1 MSSTSYLLFCLK
13 GSLFMK
19 SLYPE
24 QIGQL
29 FRQRAL
35 IGTVADIEEPWNL
48 SKDYLREHYLKFFA
62 SEGLEC
68 VEVYGSKV
76 SHGHDGVLSGQRQ
89 EFEGSCDQN
98 DLKSWEPFYVST
110 DLLRDI
116 LDYSEQDLKEISK
129 LSKVIDLDVLSVEVY
144 ASEDLVSGLRV
155 HQVLPVREQGKVC
168 LVLSYPLPEELFY
181 KSVRRGLIL
190 VTAQVPEGQWVDYR
204 VEELNFSLIQVSTNV
219 RAEVDVQ
226 PVLYEPLLDAVSAL
240 VQDYVYTNPTSSSNM
255 PVVSVSHLL
264 DTSELR
270 LCDVA
275 SSRQPVSVQGLV
287 FEGETGQ
294 EFKCRSARYVFIP
307 GIGVCAFAHIEPD
320 YRFSN
325 DVWDFWV
332 LVGVPTHADGSAHCA
347 VYWYDRDVY
356 QWKSKVFDIDCEK
369 YLSEDDVFEH
379 EAFDFLTFD
388 VFQGDSSAA
397 SHFVK
402 FMTFPDKFSSVLLY
416 NKVSQNLGYRVVF
429 PGFGGV
435 ITY

>member
-1 MSSTSYLLFCLK
+1 
-13 GSLFMK
+13 MK

-35 IGTVADIEEPWNL
+35 SGTVADIEEPWNL
-48 SKDYLREHYLKFFA
+48 SKDYLYEHYLQFFA
-62 SEGLEC
+62 TEGLEY

-76 SHGHDGVLSGQRQ
+76 SHGHDDVLSGKR
-89 EFEGSCDQN
+89 EELEGAYDHN

-116 LDYSEQDLKEISK
+116 LDSSEQDLEELGK
-129 LSKVIDLDVLSVEVY
+129 LSDDTDRDVLGVEVY

-155 HQVLPVREQGKVC
+155 HQVLPVREQGQVC

-190 VTAQVPEGQWVDYR
+190 ITAQVPEGQWVDYR
-204 VEELNFSLIQVSTNV
+204 VKGLEFSLIQVSPSV
-219 RAEVDVQ
+219 RVEVDVQ

-240 VQDYVYTNPTSSSNM
+240 VQDYVYTNPASSANM

-275 SSRQPVSVQGLV
+275 LSRQPVSVQGLV
-287 FEGETGQ
+287 FEGDSGR

-307 GIGVCAFAHIEPD
+307 GYGVCAFAHIESD

-325 DVWDFWV
+325 GVWDFWV
-332 LVGVPTHADGSAHCA
+332 LLGVPEHADGSAHCA
-347 VYWYDRDVY
+347 VYWYDCDVY
-356 QWKSKVFDIDCEK
+356 QWKSRVFDIPCGK
-369 YLSEDDVFEH
+369 YLSEDDVFTSEVF
-379 EAFDFLTFD
+379 EFLTSD
-388 VFQGDSSAA
+388 VFHGDSVVSFQ
-397 SHFVK
+397 FVK
-402 FMTFPDKFSSVLLY
+402 FMTIPDKFSSALLY

-435 ITY
+435 IAY

>member
-1 MSSTSYLLFCLK
+1 
-13 GSLFMK
+13 MK

-35 IGTVADIEEPWNL
+35 SGTVADIEETWNL
-48 SKDYLREHYLKFFA
+48 SKDYLREHYLQFFA
-62 SEGLEC
+62 AEGLEC

-76 SHGHDGVLSGQRQ
+76 SHGHDGVLSGERE
-89 EFEGSCDQN
+89 EFEGAFDQN
-98 DLKSWEPFYVST
+98 DLKSWEPFYVSA

-129 LSKVIDLDVLSVEVY
+129 LSKVTDLDMLGVEVY

-155 HQVLPVREQGKVC
+155 HQVLPVREQGQVC

-190 VTAQVPEGQWVDYR
+190 ITVQVPEGQWVDYR
-204 VEELNFSLIQVSTNV
+204 VEELNFSLIQVSTSI
-219 RAEVDVQ
+219 RTEVDVQ

-240 VQDYVYTNPTSSSNM
+240 VQDYVYANPASSANM

-270 LCDVA
+270 LCDVV

-307 GIGVCAFAHIEPD
+307 GIGVCAFAHIELD

-332 LVGVPTHADGSAHCA
+332 LLGVPTHADGSAHCA

-356 QWKSKVFDIDCEK
+356 QWKFKIFEIDCEK

-402 FMTFPDKFSSVLLY
+402 FMTFPDKFSSALLY

-435 ITY
+435 IGYQNELG

>member
-1 MSSTSYLLFCLK
+1 
-13 GSLFMK
+13 MK

-24 QIGQL
+24 KIGQL

-35 IGTVADIEEPWNL
+35 SGTIADIEEPWNL
-48 SKDYLREHYLKFFA
+48 SKDYLYEHYLQFFA
-62 SEGLEC
+62 TEGLEC
-68 VEVYGSKV
+68 VEVHGSKV
-76 SHGHDGVLSGQRQ
+76 SHGHDGVLSGKRE
-89 EFEGSCDQN
+89 EFEGDCDRN

-129 LSKVIDLDVLSVEVY
+129 LSKVTDLDVLGAQVY

-155 HQVLPVREQGKVC
+155 HQVLPVREQGQVC

-204 VEELNFSLIQVSTNV
+204 VEELNFSLIQVSTSV

-226 PVLYEPLLDAVSAL
+226 PVLYEPLLDAISAL

-264 DTSELR
+264 DKSDLR

-294 EFKCRSARYVFIP
+294 EFRCRSARYVFIP
-307 GIGVCAFAHIEPD
+307 GIGVCAFAHIESD
-320 YRFSN
+320 YRFSD

-332 LVGVPTHADGSAHCA
+332 LLGVPAHADGSANCA
-347 VYWYDRDVY
+347 VYWYDRDVS
-356 QWKSKVFDIDCEK
+356 QWKSKVFEIACEK
-369 YLSEDDVFEH
+369 YLSEDDVFVSD
-379 EAFDFLTFD
+379 AFEFVTSE

-397 SHFVK
+397 SQFVK
-402 FMTFPDKFSSVLLY
+402 FMTFPDKFSSALLY
-416 NKVSQNLGYRVVF
+416 NKVSQNLGYSVVF

>member
-1 MSSTSYLLFCLK
+1 MNLLPTSYFCLK
-13 GSLFMK
+13 GSLLMK

-35 IGTVADIEEPWNL
+35 GGTIADIEEPWNL
-48 SKDYLREHYLKFFA
+48 PKDYLREHYLKFFA
-62 SEGLEC
+62 SEGLEY
-68 VEVYGSKV
+68 VEVHGSKV

-129 LSKVIDLDVLSVEVY
+129 LSKVNDLDVLGTQVY

-155 HQVLPVREQGKVC
+155 HQVLPVREQGLVC

-190 VTAQVPEGQWVDYR
+190 VTAQVPEGQWVNYR
-204 VEELNFSLIQVSTNV
+204 VEELNFSLIQVSTSV
-219 RAEVDVQ
+219 RAEVDIQ
-226 PVLYEPLLDAVSAL
+226 PVLYEPLLDAISAL

-287 FEGETGQ
+287 FEGEKDQ

-307 GIGVCAFAHIEPD
+307 GIGVCAFAHVESD
-320 YRFSN
+320 YRFLN

-332 LVGVPTHADGSAHCA
+332 LLGVPAHADDFAHCA
-347 VYWYDRDVY
+347 VYWYDRDVS
-356 QWKSKVFDIDCEK
+356 QWKSKVFEIDCEK

-388 VFQGDSSAA
+388 VFQGDSSVA
-397 SHFVK
+397 SQFVK
-402 FMTFPDKFSSVLLY
+402 FMTFPDKFSSALLY

>member
-1 MSSTSYLLFCLK
+1 
-13 GSLFMK
+13 MK

-35 IGTVADIEEPWNL
+35 SGTVADIEEPWNL
-48 SKDYLREHYLKFFA
+48 PKDYLREHYLQFFA
-62 SEGLEC
+62 AEGLEY

-76 SHGHDGVLSGQRQ
+76 SHGHEGVLSGERE
-89 EFEGSCDQN
+89 EFEGVFDQN
-98 DLKSWEPFYVST
+98 ELKSWEPFYVST
-110 DLLRDI
+110 DLLTDI
-116 LDYSEQDLKEISK
+116 LYSSEQNLEELAKSAKD
-129 LSKVIDLDVLSVEVY
+129 VDRDVLGARVY

-155 HQVLPVREQGKVC
+155 HQVLPVREQGQVC
-168 LVLSYPLPEELFY
+168 LVFSYPLPEELFY

-190 VTAQVPEGQWVDYR
+190 VTAQVPEGKWVDYR
-204 VEELNFSLIQVSTNV
+204 VEELNFSLIQVSTSI
-219 RAEVDVQ
+219 RTEVDVQ
-226 PVLYEPLLDAVSAL
+226 PVLYEPLLDAISAL
-240 VQDYVYTNPTSSSNM
+240 VQDYVYTKPTSSSNM

-264 DTSELR
+264 DKSELR

-332 LVGVPTHADGSAHCA
+332 LIGVPNNEDGSAHCA
-347 VYWYDRDVY
+347 VYWYDRDVS
-356 QWKSKVFDIDCEK
+356 QWKSKVFEIDCEK

-388 VFQGDSSAA
+388 VFQGDSSVA
-397 SHFVK
+397 SQFVK
-402 FMTFPDKFSSVLLY
+402 FMTFPDKFSSALLY
-416 NKVSQNLGYRVVF
+416 NKVSQNLGYRMVF

-435 ITY
+435 IGYQNELG

>member
-1 MSSTSYLLFCLK
+1 
-13 GSLFMK
+13 MK

-24 QIGQL
+24 KIGQL

-35 IGTVADIEEPWNL
+35 SGTIADIEEPWDL
-48 SKDYLREHYLKFFA
+48 SEDYLRDHYLKFFA

-68 VEVYGSKV
+68 VEVFGSKV
-76 SHGHDGVLSGQRQ
+76 SPGNDGVLSGQR
-89 EFEGSCDQN
+89 EELEGAYDHN

-129 LSKVIDLDVLSVEVY
+129 LSKVTDLDVLGVEVY

-190 VTAQVPEGQWVDYR
+190 ITVQVPEGQWVDYR
-204 VEELNFSLIQVSTNV
+204 VEELNFSLIQVSTSI
-219 RAEVDVQ
+219 RTEVDVQ
-226 PVLYEPLLDAVSAL
+226 PVLYEPLLDAISAL
-240 VQDYVYTNPTSSSNM
+240 VQDYVYTKPTSSSNM

-264 DTSELR
+264 DKSELR

-332 LVGVPTHADGSAHCA
+332 LIGVPKHEDGYAHCA
-347 VYWYDRDVY
+347 IYWYDRDVY
-356 QWKSKVFDIDCEK
+356 QWKSKVFEIDCEK

-388 VFQGDSSAA
+388 VFQGDSSVA
-397 SHFVK
+397 SQFVK
-402 FMTFPDKFSSVLLY
+402 FMTFPDKFSSALLY
-416 NKVSQNLGYRVVF
+416 NKVSQNLGYRMVF

-435 ITY
+435 IGYQNELG

>member
-1 MSSTSYLLFCLK
+1 M
-13 GSLFMK
+13 
-19 SLYPE
+19 
-24 QIGQL
+24 
-29 FRQRAL
+29 
-35 IGTVADIEEPWNL
+35 
-48 SKDYLREHYLKFFA
+48 
-62 SEGLEC
+62 
-68 VEVYGSKV
+68 
-76 SHGHDGVLSGQRQ
+76 LSGQR
-89 EFEGSCDQN
+89 EELEGAYDHN

-129 LSKVIDLDVLSVEVY
+129 LSKVTDLDVLGVEVY

-190 VTAQVPEGQWVDYR
+190 ITVQVPEGQWVDYR
-204 VEELNFSLIQVSTNV
+204 VEELNFSLIQVSTSI
-219 RAEVDVQ
+219 RTEVDVQ
-226 PVLYEPLLDAVSAL
+226 PVLYEPLLDAISAL
-240 VQDYVYTNPTSSSNM
+240 VQDYVYTKPTSSSNM

-264 DTSELR
+264 DKSELR

-325 DVWDFWV
+325 DFWDFWV
-332 LVGVPTHADGSAHCA
+332 LIGVPNNEDGSAHCA
-347 VYWYDRDVY
+347 VYWYDRDVS
-356 QWKSKVFDIDCEK
+356 QWKSKVFEIDCEK

-388 VFQGDSSAA
+388 VFQGDSSVA
-397 SHFVK
+397 SQFVK
-402 FMTFPDKFSSVLLY
+402 FVTFPDKFSSALLY

>member
-1 MSSTSYLLFCLK
+1 
-13 GSLFMK
+13 MK

-24 QIGQL
+24 KIGQL

-35 IGTVADIEEPWNL
+35 SGTIADIEEPWDL
-48 SKDYLREHYLKFFA
+48 SEDYLRDHYLKFFA

-68 VEVYGSKV
+68 VEVFGSKV
-76 SHGHDGVLSGQRQ
+76 SPGNDGVLSGQR
-89 EFEGSCDQN
+89 EELEGAYDHN

-129 LSKVIDLDVLSVEVY
+129 LSKVTDLDVLGVEVY

-190 VTAQVPEGQWVDYR
+190 ITVQVPEGQWVDYR
-204 VEELNFSLIQVSTNV
+204 VEELNFSLIQVSTSI
-219 RAEVDVQ
+219 RTEVDVQ
-226 PVLYEPLLDAVSAL
+226 PVLYEPLLDAISAL
-240 VQDYVYTNPTSSSNM
+240 VQDYVYTKPTSSSNM

-287 FEGETGQ
+287 FEGETGR

-332 LVGVPTHADGSAHCA
+332 LVGVPAHVDGSAHCA

-356 QWKSKVFDIDCEK
+356 QWKSKVFEIACEK
-369 YLSEDDVFEH
+369 YLSEDDVFVSD
-379 EAFDFLTFD
+379 AFEFVTSE
-388 VFQGDSSAA
+388 VFQGDSSVA
-397 SHFVK
+397 SQFVK
-402 FMTFPDKFSSVLLY
+402 FMTLPDKFSSALLY

-435 ITY
+435 VAYQRELD

>member
-1 MSSTSYLLFCLK
+1 
-13 GSLFMK
+13 MK

-24 QIGQL
+24 QIGQF

-35 IGTVADIEEPWNL
+35 SGTVADIEEPWNL
-48 SKDYLREHYLKFFA
+48 SKDYLYEHYLQFFA
-62 SEGLEC
+62 TEGLEC

-76 SHGHDGVLSGQRQ
+76 SHGHKGVLSGKRE
-89 EFEGSCDQN
+89 EFEGICDRN

-116 LDYSEQDLKEISK
+116 LDSSEQDLKEISK
-129 LSKVIDLDVLSVEVY
+129 LSKGTDLDVLGVEVY
-144 ASEDLVSGLRV
+144 ASEDLVPGLRV
-155 HQVLPVREQGKVC
+155 HQVLPVREQGRVC

-190 VTAQVPEGQWVDYR
+190 ITAQVPEGQWVDYR
-204 VEELNFSLIQVSTNV
+204 VEELKFSLIQVSPSV
-219 RAEVDVQ
+219 RAEVGVQ
-226 PVLYEPLLDAVSAL
+226 PVLYEPLLDAICAL

-275 SSRQPVSVQGLV
+275 SSRQSVSVQGLV

-320 YRFSN
+320 YRFSD

-332 LVGVPTHADGSAHCA
+332 LLGVPNNEDGSAHCS
-347 VYWYDRDVY
+347 VYWYDRDVS
-356 QWKSKVFDIDCEK
+356 QWKSKVFEIACEK
-369 YLSEDDVFEH
+369 YLSEDDVFVH

-388 VFQGDSSAA
+388 VFHGDSSAA
-397 SHFVK
+397 SQFVK
-402 FMTFPDKFSSVLLY
+402 FMTLPDKFSSALLY

>member
-1 MSSTSYLLFCLK
+1 
-13 GSLFMK
+13 MK
-19 SLYPE
+19 SLYPGK
-24 QIGQL
+24 IGQL

-35 IGTVADIEEPWNL
+35 SGTIADIEEPWDL
-48 SKDYLREHYLKFFA
+48 SEDYLRDHYLKFFA
-62 SEGLEC
+62 SEGLEY

-89 EFEGSCDQN
+89 DFEGACDQN

-116 LDYSEQDLKEISK
+116 LDYSEQDLKDISK
-129 LSKVIDLDVLSVEVY
+129 LSKVTDLDVLGVEVY

-155 HQVLPVREQGKVC
+155 HQLLPVREQGQVC

-190 VTAQVPEGQWVDYR
+190 ATAQVPEGQWVNYR
-204 VEELNFSLIQVSTNV
+204 VEELNFSLIQVSTSV
-219 RAEVDVQ
+219 RAEVDIQ
-226 PVLYEPLLDAVSAL
+226 PVLYEPLLDAISAL

-307 GIGVCAFAHIEPD
+307 GIGVCAFAHIESD
-320 YRFSN
+320 YHFAN
-325 DVWDFWV
+325 AVWDFWV
-332 LVGVPTHADGSAHCA
+332 LLGVPNNEDGSAHCA
-347 VYWYDRDVY
+347 VYWYDYDVH

-397 SHFVK
+397 SQFVK
-402 FMTFPDKFSSVLLY
+402 FMTIPDKFSSALLY

>member
-1 MSSTSYLLFCLK
+1 
-13 GSLFMK
+13 MK

-35 IGTVADIEEPWNL
+35 SGTVADIVEPWNL
-48 SKDYLREHYLKFFA
+48 SKDYLREHYLQFFA
-62 SEGLEC
+62 AEGLEC

-76 SHGHDGVLSGQRQ
+76 SHGHDGVLSGQRE
-89 EFEGSCDQN
+89 EFEGAYDQN
-98 DLKSWEPFYVST
+98 GLKSWEPFYVST

-116 LDYSEQDLKEISK
+116 LDYSEQDLKELDKSAK
-129 LSKVIDLDVLSVEVY
+129 DVDRDVLGVEVY

-155 HQVLPVREQGKVC
+155 HQVLPVREQGQVC

-190 VTAQVPEGQWVDYR
+190 ITAQVPEGQWVDYR

-219 RAEVDVQ
+219 RAEVDIQ
-226 PVLYEPLLDAVSAL
+226 PVLYEPLLDAISTL
-240 VQDYVYTNPTSSSNM
+240 VQDYVYANPTSSANM

-325 DVWDFWV
+325 AVWDFWV
-332 LVGVPTHADGSAHCA
+332 LIGVPAHVDGSAHCA
-347 VYWYDRDVY
+347 VYWYDSSVY

-369 YLSEDDVFEH
+369 YLSEDDVFVSD
-379 EAFDFLTFD
+379 AFEFVTSE
-388 VFQGDSSAA
+388 VFQGDSSVA
-397 SHFVK
+397 SQFVK
-402 FMTFPDKFSSVLLY
+402 FMTISDKFSSALLY

-435 ITY
+435 VAYQRELD

>member
-1 MSSTSYLLFCLK
+1 
-13 GSLFMK
+13 MK

-35 IGTVADIEEPWNL
+35 SGTVADIEEPWNL
-48 SKDYLREHYLKFFA
+48 SKDYLREHYLQFFA
-62 SEGLEC
+62 PEGLEC

-76 SHGHDGVLSGQRQ
+76 SHGHDGVLLGQRE
-89 EFEGSCDQN
+89 EFEGTFDQN
-98 DLKSWEPFYVST
+98 DLKSWETFYVST

-116 LDYSEQDLKEISK
+116 LDYSEQNLEELDKSAKEA
-129 LSKVIDLDVLSVEVY
+129 DCDVLGVEVY
-144 ASEDLVSGLRV
+144 ASEELVSGLRV
-155 HQVLPVREQGKVC
+155 HQVLPVREQGQVC

-190 VTAQVPEGQWVDYR
+190 ATVQVPGGKWVDYR
-204 VEELNFSLIQVSTNV
+204 VGELNFSLIQVSPSV
-219 RAEVDVQ
+219 RAEVDIQ
-226 PVLYEPLLDAVSAL
+226 PVLYEPLLDAISAL
-240 VQDYVYTNPTSSSNM
+240 VQDYVYTNPTLSSNM

-307 GIGVCAFAHIEPD
+307 GVGVCAFAHIEPD

-332 LVGVPTHADGSAHCA
+332 LIGVPNNEDGSAHCS
-347 VYWYDRDVY
+347 VYWYDRDVH

-369 YLSEDDVFEH
+369 YLSEDDVFAH

-397 SHFVK
+397 SQFVK
-402 FMTFPDKFSSVLLY
+402 FMTFPDKFSSALLY